1 MTKKIV
7 GVILLVVVLGAIIPA
22 LWPTMTSTDTDIQA
36 LNATGSTATSFLQT
50 IWPIVLLVIG
60 IGVAA
65 GLVFYALR
73 KFGVLGG

>member
-22 LWPTMTSTDTDIQA
+22 LWPTMTNTDSDIQA
-36 LNATGSTATSFLQT
+36 LNSTGAATTFLQT

-60 IGVAA
+60 IGIAA